1 MDRDVNI
8 IVGSNFHP
16 IDLKSGMLP
25 LSLPLRRE
33 GLYSLKAFA
42 PMQYRHEI
50 GHPLANFAFAADTKR
65 KTSVPLFFAST
76 GGLRLPLF
84 HAYTASVASIH
95 WLLQSSTPQIF
106 SKYRAQI
113 VLFHAYRVKITLLFV
128 YTGIYPHC
136 RKLPPFACLACFFL
150 VYPYQR
156 ILKRRIF
163 GVLRTRPPVGG
174 VPFVFPPPR
183 KIGREF
189 SLLFGCCFPKLLRC
203 RGVGWTGGGD
213 WRRLSRLPPP

>member
-50 GHPLANFAFAADTKR
+50 GHALANFAFAADTKR

-113 VLFHAYRVKITLLFV
+113 VLFHAYRVNIVPYYLFTLKNTFYYQKLYDIRVFV
-128 YTGIYPHC
+128 WLIFSSSIHIEG
-136 RKLPPFACLACFFL
+136 CLNGEFL
-150 VYPYQR
+150 EFCVQ
-156 ILKRRIF
+156 
-163 GVLRTRPPVGG
+163 GLR
-174 VPFVFPPPR
+174 
-183 KIGREF
+183 
-189 SLLFGCCFPKLLRC
+189 
-203 RGVGWTGGGD
+203 
-213 WRRLSRLPPP
+213 

>member
-1 MDRDVNI
+1 
-8 IVGSNFHP
+8 
-16 IDLKSGMLP
+16 MLP

-50 GHPLANFAFAADTKR
+50 GHAFANFAFAADTKR
-65 KTSVPLFFAST
+65 KTSVPLFF
-76 GGLRLPLF
+76 
-84 HAYTASVASIH
+84 
-95 WLLQSSTPQIF
+95 

-113 VLFHAYRVKITLLFV
+113 VLFQIYRVKITLLFV

-174 VPFVFPPPR
+174 APFVFPPPR
-183 KIGREF
+183 RIGREF
-189 SLLFGCCFPKLLRC
+189 SLLFGCCFPKPLRC
-203 RGVGWTGGGD
+203 REAGWIGGGD
-213 WRRLSRLPPP
+213 WRRLFRLLLP